1 MFDLMTVL
9 FLTRQRT
16 SPLHFFGRVGVA
28 FGLIGGAICLYFLA
42 IWLGGS
48 GVRLR
53 PLMLLGIAFILLALQ
68 FVSLGLLAEMLVAS
82 RDSTVHYR
90 IRDQR

>member
-1 MFDLMTVL
+1 MTVL

-16 SPLHFFGRVGVA
+16 SPLHFFGRIGLLFGV
-28 FGLIGGAICLYFLA
+28 LGGAICAYFLI
-42 IWLGGS
+42 IWLGGA
-48 GVRLR
+48 GLRLR

-82 RDSTVHYR
+82 RDSTAHYR
-90 IRDQR
+90 IRDQG